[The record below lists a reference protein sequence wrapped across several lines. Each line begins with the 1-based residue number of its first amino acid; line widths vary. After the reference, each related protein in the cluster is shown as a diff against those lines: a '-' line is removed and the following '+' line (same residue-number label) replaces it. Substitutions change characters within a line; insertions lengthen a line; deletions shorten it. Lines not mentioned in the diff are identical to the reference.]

1 MRRIVIIGGS
11 AAGMM
16 AAIAAAEESP
26 DVEVAV
32 VTQDRTPYRRPGI
45 TALIAGYITDAAE
58 ARVFSPETLARY
70 NIKLICA
77 AEATS
82 IDPQNKIISI
92 QHAGKKGQL
101 PYDAAVIATGG
112 HPLIPPIAGSN
123 KKGVCSFTT
132 YEDAAEIVDRA
143 QNAGC
148 AVIIGAGFIALEIAE
163 ALMHKG
169 LDVYFNVRT
178 RILRKLLEPDVSEF
192 LSHTFSRKGLKM
204 LTGEEIS
211 EIGGQDSVEYVVHKG
226 RKIATNI
233 VVMGAGTKPNV
244 GLAAGCGIK
253 MGPSGAIKVDNRMQ
267 TSIEDIYAA
276 GDCAESPDLGTGKSI
291 YSPVG
296 SIGASAG
303 KIAGRNAAGANQK
316 TKGFLRA
323 QADEILGM
331 QIYSIGHSSTTA
343 KEVNLTVKIHNI
355 DASQLTQRSRTTKP
369 FETAKLLTDTNDR
382 IVGAQLVAKK
392 YGSQFARQLYDAVLK
407 GLNKEEFLEQFN
419 WPRMKLTEALLN
431 AAKSTVVVES
441 VGQNKALALA
451 NTPPYKKINQQ
462 SED

>member
-26 DVEVAV
+26 DVEVTV
-32 VTQDRTPYRRPGI
+32 VTQDRTPYRRPA
-45 TALIAGYITDAAE
+45 TPALIAGYITDPAE
-58 ARVFSPETLARY
+58 IRVFSPETLARH
-70 NIKLICA
+70 NIKLIYP
-77 AEATS
+77 AEATN

-92 QHAGKKGQL
+92 QRDDAEERL
-101 PYDAAVIATGG
+101 SYDAAVIATGG
-112 HPLIPPIAGSN
+112 HPLMLSIAGAD

-132 YEDAAEIVDRA
+132 YEGAAEIADRA
-143 QNAGC
+143 MSARC
-148 AVIIGAGFIALEIAE
+148 AVVIGAGFIALEVAE

-178 RILRKLLEPDVSEF
+178 RMLRKLLEPDVSEF
-192 LSHTFSRKGLKM
+192 LCHEFSRKGLKM

-211 EIGGQDSVEYVVHKG
+211 EIGGEDRVEYVVHKG
-226 RKIATNI
+226 RKIATNL
-233 VVMGAGTKPNV
+233 VVMGTGTKPNV

-253 MGPSGAIKVDNRMQ
+253 TGPGGAIKVDNRMQ
-267 TSIEDIYAA
+267 TSIENIYAA
-276 GDCAESPDLGTGKSI
+276 GDCAESPDLATGKSI

-343 KEVNLTVKIHNI
+343 KEVNLTVKVHNI
-355 DASQLTQRSRTTKP
+355 DAHQLGQRSRTTKP
-369 FETAKLLTDTNDR
+369 FEIAKLLTDTNSR
-382 IVGAQLVAKK
+382 IIGAQLVAKK
-392 YGSQFARQLYDAVLK
+392 YGSQFARQLYVAVLH

-419 WPRMKLTEALLN
+419 WPRIKLAEALLD
-431 AAKSTVVVES
+431 AARSVVVVKS
-441 VGQNKALALA
+441 VGQGEALALA
-451 NTPPYKKINQQ
+451 TTPSHKKINQQ

>member
-1 MRRIVIIGGS
+1 MRRIAIIGGS

-26 DVEVAV
+26 DAAVTV
-32 VTQDRTPYRRPGI
+32 VTQDRTPYRRPAMP
-45 TALIAGYITDAAE
+45 ALIAGYITDPAE
-58 ARVFSPETLARY
+58 ARVFSPETLARH
-70 NIKLICA
+70 NIKLIYP
-77 AEATS
+77 AEAMS

-92 QHAGKKGQL
+92 QHDGKKEQL
-101 PYDAAVIATGG
+101 SYDAAVIATGG
-112 HPLIPPIAGSN
+112 HPLIPPIAGAD

-132 YEDAAEIVDRA
+132 YEDAAEIADRA
-143 QNAGC
+143 MNAGC
-148 AVIIGAGFIALEIAE
+148 AVVIGAGFIALEIAE

-192 LSHTFSRKGLKM
+192 LSHKFSLKGLKM

-211 EIGGQDSVEYVVHKG
+211 EIGGRDSVEYVIHKG
-226 RKIATNI
+226 RKIATNL
-233 VVMGAGTKPNV
+233 VAMGAGTRPNV
-244 GLAAGCGIK
+244 DLAARCGIK
-253 MGPSGAIKVDNRMQ
+253 TGPGGAIKVDNRMQ

-276 GDCAESPDLGTGKSI
+276 GDCAESPDLATGMSV

-343 KEVNLTVKIHNI
+343 KEVNLTVKVHDI
-355 DASQLTQRSRTTKP
+355 DASQLGRRSRTTKP
-369 FETAKLLTDTNDR
+369 FETAKLLTDTHNR
-382 IVGAQLVAKK
+382 IVGAQLVTKK
-392 YGSQFARQLYDAVLK
+392 YGSQFAWQLYGAVLK

-419 WPRMKLTEALLN
+419 WPRIKLAEAL
-431 AAKSTVVVES
+431 ADATKSTVLVES
-441 VGQNKALALA
+441 VGQGKALALT
-451 NTPPYKKINQQ
+451 NTPSYKKINQQ